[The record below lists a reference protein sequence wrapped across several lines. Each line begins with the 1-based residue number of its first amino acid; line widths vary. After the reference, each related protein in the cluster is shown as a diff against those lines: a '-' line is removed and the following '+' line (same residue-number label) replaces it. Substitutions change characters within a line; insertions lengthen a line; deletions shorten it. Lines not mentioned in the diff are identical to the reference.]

1 MDHTPQARNTVKRAC
16 IATALIAGIGYAL
29 LSVLLYP
36 LYIQLNSNVAYADTI
51 LTDLLYLLTD
61 GEMLNV
67 AICILCY
74 PFTLY
79 AIWRTGLKKS
89 LPVVAMFA
97 SIDLLRF
104 VVNFFMTALTDG
116 ALPDSADFLAF
127 DLPFMAGNYGLEM
140 LLYACVILC
149 ALLCRMAR
157 IRTLEAE
164 AFQAGADQ
172 ISHPLDGLLPLSGL
186 FALKNPFLLSAF
198 FSGIVLFLFRFSAHF
213 INGLYEAVAVTN
225 IALPLFLLT
234 VAVDLVLDLLV
245 GCLLYF
251 SILYF
256 ASQLHRKEY

>member
-16 IATALIAGIGYAL
+16 LATALIAGIGYAL

-36 LYIQLNSNVAYADTI
+36 LYIQLDSNVAYTDTI
-51 LTDLLYLLTD
+51 LTDFLYLLTD

-89 LPVVAMFA
+89 LPVVAVFA

-104 VVNFFMTALTDG
+104 VVNFFMTAVTDG

-127 DLPFMAGNYGLEM
+127 DLPYMAGNYGLEM

-149 ALLCRMAR
+149 AVLCRMAR
-157 IRTLEAE
+157 IKSL
-164 AFQAGADQ
+164 QADSSHGDVP
-172 ISHPLDGLLPLSGL
+172 HPLDGLLPLGGL

-198 FSGIVLFLFRFSAHF
+198 LSGLVLFLFRFSAHF

-256 ASQLHRKEY
+256 ASQLHRKGY